1 MIIFCTINMSHN
13 NFHQLQ
19 WNHQRK
25 VTNFAP
31 SVQKFGSIEICSS
44 ACLCGRVGVVVRAYS
59 FSWSGW
65 RSLHDFMEFLPFTFH
80 NDSHFYR
87 FSLCFSHFHYHF
99 VATAWWTDVG
109 GLAVNVARHTGPNA
123 IAEDGFQAAVVYGR
137 CGDQTVT
144 RGEGQ
149 TSWKF
154 RRRKAERKVR
164 IKPKEKS

>member
-1 MIIFCTINMSHN
+1 MFSVFSCFWLFIIIFCTIKMS
-13 NFHQLQ
+13 
-19 WNHQRK
+19 QRK

-109 GLAVNVARHTGPNA
+109 GLAVNVARHTGANA
-123 IAEDGFQAAVVYGR
+123 IAEDGFQAAVVDGR

-149 TSWKF
+149 TSWKAQSWE
-154 RRRKAERKVR
+154 KGENKTE
-164 IKPKEKS
+164 EKS